1 MIRTLIYGMTASLF
15 LLSFICSAGAAE
27 RLSAD
32 KVRALFED
40 ELFDMA
46 YTTHTSEGKHDEALK
61 VADQA
66 IKARP
71 SALAWRKRAAYS
83 AELAGRPDRALA
95 YWLYLAELGDGT
107 ARQSALRLS
116 RSMND
121 SHLQRYLL
129 ERLLLAGDADPETLK
144 EFLNVSEKLGATSEA
159 YNLLSAGLP
168 SANRELL
175 FKEQA
180 RLAELLGKPN
190 EAVNALN
197 KLALIRPLTPGE
209 AAQRAKFMFGQG
221 DLERAWQA
229 SSVLEADQM
238 EATAVSG
245 PRRSFTWNSAS
256 DRQVKR
262 RYFQVSPPSAG
273 AQIKYEFNQEVRTVS
288 GQKTTD
294 SSQITTEHLDLA
306 TKGFVYHPALL
317 QFNLRVSP
325 EFKQSI
331 QNRAESTGES
341 STTGNSFNANY
352 NTNVVILS
360 QKPYTL
366 TLFAHHLES
375 QSWATYT
382 GVTKSTTDSY
392 GADFALKY
400 SLLPTTIG
408 FSSSSATQS
417 SYYGSNNDLQEVHL
431 TSRHRGI
438 SGDSSLT
445 STYSVNKQIT
455 NNAANEIKTQN
466 NAFSNQYRVTT
477 DGRVNLASNL
487 QYMDQN
493 SASFQ
498 NKSFFMTENLSWQHR
513 KNLQSRYSLNY
524 RLLESLTTDSSWT
537 SLNGSLTHKLYENLT
552 TTGGVTG
559 TSNEY
564 NGGRDKAVAGLLDS
578 AYQRTLGNWGSLN
591 LNAGATYLYS
601 TRSGASASTQAI
613 NEPHTLS
620 GTTETFLDWS
630 GINTASIIVTNS
642 DGTIIY
648 VKDVDYRIESIGS
661 SVRISRVPL
670 GGITDGQLLFVSYS
684 YTSDAAYDDALLTQ
698 NYGLALELK
707 RSLFLTYRY
716 LHTKQ
721 TLLAGPQ
728 PERLNN
734 STIHLATLR
743 YDADW
748 SESSATY
755 EDNNSSSD
763 ISYRRWELAQTIRL
777 HTNNR
782 FQYTLRGYYGETEY
796 RSHTELKR
804 RAGAT
809 TALNWMPYNWLR
821 FNMEGYLEQVNST
834 LEKTVN
840 GGTRS
845 GLEMNYRLWTAKLN
859 FMFAVQDDSLSDSSR
874 TNQQVQLELSR
885 TMW

>member
-1 MIRTLIYGMTASLF
+1 MIRKLLYSLTASLF

-27 RLSAD
+27 QLSAVE
-32 KVRALFED
+32 VRTLFED

-46 YTTHTSEGKHDEALK
+46 YATHTSEGKYDEALK
-61 VADQA
+61 IADQA
-66 IKARP
+66 IKTRP
-71 SALAWRKRAAYS
+71 SVLAWRRKAAIS

-95 YWLYLAELGDGT
+95 YWLYLAEVGDGT
-107 ARQSALRLS
+107 ARQAALRLS

-129 ERLLLAGDADPETLK
+129 ERLLLAGDADPEILK
-144 EFLNVSEKLGATSEA
+144 EYLSVSEKLGETSEA

-168 SANRELL
+168 SVNRELL
-175 FKEQA
+175 CKEQA
-180 RLAELLGKPN
+180 RLAESLGRPN

-209 AAQRAKFMFGQG
+209 ATQRATFMFGQG
-221 DLERAWQA
+221 DLERSWQA
-229 SSVLEADQM
+229 SSVLETDKK
-238 EATAVSG
+238 EAPVISG
-245 PRRSFTWNSAS
+245 PRRSFVWNRAS
-256 DRQVKR
+256 GRQAER
-262 RYFQVSPPSAG
+262 RYFQADTPSVG
-273 AQIKYEFNQEVRTVS
+273 AQIKYEFDQDVRTVS

-294 SSQITTEHLDLA
+294 SSQITTERFDLA

-317 QFNLRVSP
+317 RFNLRVSP

-331 QNRAESTGES
+331 QNRAETTGGS
-341 STTGNSFNANY
+341 DTNGNSFNTNYHAN
-352 NTNVVILS
+352 VAILS

-366 TLFAHHLES
+366 TFFAHHLES

-382 GVTKSTTDSY
+382 GVTKTSTDSY

-417 SYYGSNNDLQEVHL
+417 SYYGSNNDFQEVHL
-431 TSRHRGI
+431 LSRHRGI

-455 NNAANEIKTQN
+455 NNVTNEIKTQN
-466 NAFSNQYRVTT
+466 NTFSNQYQITT

-498 NKSFFMTENLSWQHR
+498 NKSLFMIENLSWQHR
-513 KNLQSRYSLNY
+513 KNLRSQYSLNY
-524 RLLESLTTDSSWT
+524 RQLESGTTDSSWT

-559 TSNEY
+559 TSNSY
-564 NGGRDKAVAGLLDS
+564 NGGGNKAAAGFLDS
-578 AYQRTLGNWGSLN
+578 AYQRTLGNVGTLN
-591 LNAGATYLYS
+591 LNAGANYLYT
-601 TRSGASASTQAI
+601 TRTGASETTQVI

-620 GTTETFLDWS
+620 STAETFLDRS
-630 GINTASIIVTNS
+630 DINATSIVVTNS

-648 VKDVDYRIESIGS
+648 VNDVDYRIDSIGS
-661 SVRISRVPL
+661 SVRIHRVPL
-670 GGITDGQLLFVSYS
+670 GGITDGQLVSVSYS

-716 LHTKQ
+716 LHAKQ
-721 TLLAGPQ
+721 TLRAGPQ
-728 PERLNN
+728 PLRLNN
-734 STIHLATLR
+734 STIHLTTIR
-743 YDADW
+743 YDVDW
-748 SESSATY
+748 SESGATF

-763 ISYRRWELAQTIRL
+763 ISYRRWELSQTIRL
-777 HTNNR
+777 RPNNR

-796 RSHTELKR
+796 RSHPELKR
-804 RAGAT
+804 RTGAT
-809 TALNWMPYNWLR
+809 TSLNWMPYNWLR
-821 FNMEGYLEQVNST
+821 FNMEGYLEQVNSS

-845 GLEMNYRLWTAKLN
+845 GLELNYRLWTAKLN
-859 FMFAVQDDSLSDSSR
+859 FKFAVQDDSLSDSSR
-874 TNQQVQLELSR
+874 TNQQIQLELSR